1 MRCGNDINMSQ
12 YKIGQLARE
21 AGVATSTVRY
31 YERRGLLRPQTR
43 SHGNYR
49 VYGDAQLQRLLF
61 VRSAQAVGFTLTDI
75 ATLLRFRDGEVA
87 PCQEVQAIITSRL
100 DQVIEQ
106 TNNLQHM
113 QGMLQ
118 KWLVICKEAE
128 CSGRCGVLEGLSAA
142 K

>member
-1 MRCGNDINMSQ
+1 MSQ
-12 YKIGQLARE
+12 YTIGQLARE

-31 YERRGLLRPQTR
+31 YERRGLLHPKAR
-43 SHGNYR
+43 SHSNYR

-75 ATLLRFRDGEVA
+75 ETLLRFRDGEDA
-87 PCQEVQAIITSRL
+87 PCHEVQEIITSRL
-100 DQVIEQ
+100 AQVIEQ
-106 TNNLQHM
+106 TNNLMHM
-113 QGMLQ
+113 QNMLQ

-128 CSGRCGVLEGLSAA
+128 CTGRCGVLEGLSAA